1 MTSTTSTIWTTST
14 ILSNKKPE
22 ARLQDKAIE
31 YLQASG
37 IYYLNLFGDGWSGK
51 GKPDLIACIGG
62 RFVAFEL
69 KVGSNSMQADQ
80 RIHKRRIEASGGLHY
95 SPYTLKEFIRI
106 VEDLQK

>member
-1 MTSTTSTIWTTST
+1 MTSTTSMIWTTST

-22 ARLQDKAIE
+22 ARLQNKAIE

-51 GKPDLIACIGG
+51 GKPDLIACING

-80 RIHKRRIEASGGLHY
+80 RIQGLQQLRRTAQ
-95 SPYTLKEFIRI
+95 
-106 VEDLQK
+106 DLMPILPTNPLPRQSS